1 MDRNRKILLSIL
13 LFLVFSIII
22 ALIDMGTRENRFS
35 KGMPSFRLMQT
46 GPGIGIINIEGEIQ
60 TGSSTG
66 FKTNLGS
73 DAIIEQLSELEA
85 NPNIRAIVIR
95 INSPGGSV
103 AASQEIYEK
112 IMSIRKRNI
121 PVFASMADVA
131 ASGAYY
137 IASACNKIYAN
148 AGTITGSIGVIMLS
162 VDIQKLLE
170 RFGIS
175 VNVIKSG
182 KHKDIFSSV
191 RDITPQEKQMI
202 QEMIDSMHQKFLK
215 DIAVGR
221 NMSISDI
228 EPVADGRILTGEA
241 ALENKLIDH
250 IGTFE
255 ETILAAKL
263 EVKLPADA
271 AVYRK
276 RMSTLEQILMSMR
289 LGLTPKIKINDLFKT
304 ESFILQ

>member
-13 LFLVFSIII
+13 LFLVFSIIV
-22 ALIDMGTRENRFS
+22 ALIDMGTKENKFS
-35 KGMPSFRLMQT
+35 KGMPSFRIMQT
-46 GPGIGIINIEGEIQ
+46 GPGVGVVNIEGEIR
-60 TGSSTG
+60 TASSSG
-66 FKTNLGS
+66 FSANLGS
-73 DAIIEQLSELEA
+73 DAIIEQLSELET
-85 NPNIRAIVIR
+85 NPNIRAIVVR

-131 ASGAYY
+131 ASGGYY
-137 IASACNKIYAN
+137 VASACNKIYAN
-148 AGTITGSIGVIMLS
+148 AGTITGSIGVIMITP
-162 VDIQKLLE
+162 DIQKLLE
-170 RFGIS
+170 KFGIS

-182 KHKDIFSSV
+182 KHKDILSSV
-191 RDITPQEKQMI
+191 RNITPQEKQMI
-202 QEMIDSMHQKFLK
+202 QEMIDSIHQKFLK

-228 EPVADGRILTGEA
+228 EPVADGRILTGQA
-241 ALENKLIDH
+241 ALEHKLIDH

-255 ETILAAKL
+255 ETILAAKQ
-263 EVKLPADA
+263 EVGLPANA

-276 RMSTLEQILMSMR
+276 RVSAIEQILMSMKSGFVPKLR
-289 LGLTPKIKINDLFKT
+289 LNELFKT
-304 ESFILQ
+304 ESYILQ